1 MDLTALA
8 LPNPSGKSTV
18 TTRKETRGM
27 STQINLQMVDL
38 DSTASAF
45 LTAYI
50 EAKAKVKEWEERAD
64 IARAQVEAA
73 MGDCEVGLVNGREAV
88 RWTTVESNR
97 IDTKKIRELLPPEMV
112 AAIEVTSVSRR
123 FSIVSED

>member
-1 MDLTALA
+1 MRCQILLAKALV
-8 LPNPSGKSTV
+8 LLEGKPV
-18 TTRKETRGM
+18 EM

-50 EAKAKVKEWEERAD
+50 EAKAKVKEWEEKAD
-64 IARAQVEAA
+64 IARSQVEAA

-88 RWTTVESNR
+88 RWTTVEANR

-112 AAIEVTSVSRR
+112 SQLEVTSVTRR

>member
-1 MDLTALA
+1 
-8 LPNPSGKSTV
+8 
-18 TTRKETRGM
+18 M
-27 STQINLQMVDL
+27 STQINLEMVDL
-38 DSTASAF
+38 DSTAAAF

-50 EAKAKVKEWEERAD
+50 EAKAKMKEWSEKAD
-64 IARAQVEAA
+64 IARQQVEAA

-112 AAIEVTSVSRR
+112 AAIEVTTIARR
-123 FSIVSED
+123 FSIVDED

>member
-1 MDLTALA
+1 
-8 LPNPSGKSTV
+8 
-18 TTRKETRGM
+18 M

-38 DSTASAF
+38 DATASAF
-45 LTAYI
+45 LSAYI
-50 EAKAKVKEWEERAD
+50 EAKAKVKEWEEKAD

-88 RWTTVESNR
+88 RWTTVEANR

-112 AAIEVTSVSRR
+112 AAIEVKSVSRR

>member
-1 MDLTALA
+1 
-8 LPNPSGKSTV
+8 
-18 TTRKETRGM
+18 M

-50 EAKAKVKEWEERAD
+50 EAKAKVKEWTEKAD
-64 IARAQVEAA
+64 IARQQVEAA

-97 IDTKKIRELLPPEMV
+97 LDTKKIRELLPPEMV
-112 AAIEVTSVSRR
+112 EQLEVTTIARR
-123 FSIVSED
+123 FSIVDED

>member
-1 MDLTALA
+1 LRSQSLLA
-8 LPNPSGKSTV
+8 QKFLLLG
-18 TTRKETRGM
+18 KETGEM
-27 STQINLQMVDL
+27 STQINLEMVDL

-50 EAKAKVKEWEERAD
+50 EAKAKMKEWSEKAD
-64 IARAQVEAA
+64 IARQQVEAA
-73 MGDCEVGLVNGREAV
+73 MGECEIGLVNGREAV

-112 AAIEVTSVSRR
+112 SQLEVTTIARR
-123 FSIVSED
+123 FSIVDED